1 MAAPASN
8 HSPSSILFPDNA
20 TVAERLRAF
29 RKRAGFSQDGLAHA
43 MGVNEWTVKYWE
55 NGRRRPDETRL
66 KLLIETV
73 GMSHAERLQ
82 LFRRIDEER
91 KGRRGRHSRAG
102 RKPAS
107 EVR

>member
-1 MAAPASN
+1 MAAPVSN
-8 HSPSSILFPDNA
+8 PSPSSILFPDDA
-20 TVAERLRAF
+20 TVASRLRAF

-43 MGVNEWTVKYWE
+43 LGVNEWTVKYWE

-66 KLLIETV
+66 KLLVETV

-91 KGRRGRHSRAG
+91 RHSRAG
-102 RKPAS
+102 LKPAS
-107 EVR
+107 EGR

>member
-1 MAAPASN
+1 MAAPVSSP
-8 HSPSSILFPDNA
+8 SPSSILFPDDA
-20 TVAERLRAF
+20 TVASRLRAF
-29 RKRAGFSQDGLAHA
+29 RKRAGFSQDSLAHA
-43 MGVNEWTVKYWE
+43 LGVNEWTVKYWE

-66 KLLIETV
+66 RLLVETV

-91 KGRRGRHSRAG
+91 RHSRAG

-107 EVR
+107 EGR

>member
-1 MAAPASN
+1 MAAPVS
-8 HSPSSILFPDNA
+8 SPLPASILFPDDA
-20 TVAERLRAF
+20 TVAARLRAF
-29 RKRAGFSQDGLAHA
+29 RKRAGFSQDALAHA

-91 KGRRGRHSRAG
+91 RHSRAG

-107 EVR
+107 EGR